1 MKDSIVKKEHK
12 PERSYGGPGTPRG
25 PNKPSRRFTKK
36 RKNTQKFASRTPKFE
51 GSEANLKGMVY
62 TLGFAQGEM
71 FTKTTRD
78 ISLYVGK
85 TYKNGGDIK
94 KTIDKLEL
102 IDIPP
107 PADLDDTIATKAEQ
121 RIWERD

>member
-1 MKDSIVKKEHK
+1 MKDSIVKTEQK

-36 RKNTQKFASRTPKFE
+36 RKSTQKFAPRTPKFE

-94 KTIDKLEL
+94 RTMFLSWSL
-102 IDIPP
+102 
-107 PADLDDTIATKAEQ
+107 
-121 RIWERD
+121 